1 MFIKRREMKRSDWKR
16 IIKRKYITKNIN
28 IQGIE
33 GVAGLIYMEQ
43 VSAPLEKNG
52 ITIVKEGYKWLQIA
66 LKDQNFWVT
75 AMFDENDD
83 FVQIYFDVTL
93 KNHFDIPDNPQFDDL
108 FIDIVLT
115 TDRSVI
121 VLDSDELNQ
130 ALEEGI
136 ISNQEYDLGKST
148 SKKLCNYLG
157 TSSLDTINLCKNLMQ
172 ALMQENN
179 D

>member
-66 LKDQNFWVT
+66 LKNQNFWVT

-93 KNHFDIPDNPQFDDL
+93 KNHFDEPDNPQFDDL

-115 TDRSVI
+115 TERKVL
-121 VLDSDELNQ
+121 VLDSDELEQ
-130 ALEEGI
+130 ALAEGI
-136 ISNQEYDLGKST
+136 ISKQEYDLGKST
-148 SKKLCNYLG
+148 SHKLCQRLG
-157 TSSLDTINLCKNLMQ
+157 AGSLDVINLCKNLMQ
-172 ALMQENN
+172 GLLQENK

>member
-16 IIKRKYITKNIN
+16 IIKRKYITKNVN

-75 AMFDENDD
+75 AMFDEHDD

-93 KNHFDIPDNPQFDDL
+93 KNYFDIPDNPQFDDL

-115 TDRSVI
+115 TDRKVL
-121 VLDSDELNQ
+121 VLDSDELEQ
-130 ALEEGI
+130 ALAENVI
-136 ISNQEYDLGKST
+136 TFDQYTLGKET
-148 SKKLCNYLG
+148 AKNLVTHLEM
-157 TSSLDTINLCKNLMQ
+157 SSLDIINLCKNLM
-172 ALMQENN
+172 LDLLSKNK